1 MSESVVEHAAES
13 CFHCG
18 LPVLEQ
24 GAFQAVLAGHRR
36 QFCCHGCRSVS
47 ETIYASGLQSFYHKI
62 PREESR
68 SPPPEM
74 SAELTAYDLDDVQKD
89 YVDTLN
95 AQRTIHLLVEG
106 IHCPA
111 CVWLIEK
118 ALQKHPGVL
127 AVDVNLTAKRLKLK
141 WDNDATQLSALIHA
155 LSQLGY
161 AAVPFDLDTADGA
174 LAKRHQDLIYRM
186 AFAGFAM
193 MNIMWVSIA
202 LYAGA
207 AEDEFR
213 NWFHW
218 VGFLLATPTLFYS
231 GYPFFKNAITGL
243 RNWHLT
249 MDLPIAI
256 GASATYFYSLYITIT
271 GSVEGEVF
279 FDTVVNFIFVI
290 LVGRYLQ
297 AISKRNALSAT
308 HRLLE
313 LQPKLATLIEGETQR
328 VVPIRSVQMGDCVL
342 VRPGEKIP
350 VDGIIESGESSV
362 DESMLSGES
371 RPVLKQLHDKVV
383 AGSVNG
389 EGSFVVKTQAV
400 LRNTALAKILTLMDD
415 AQSSKAPIQSL
426 ADKIV
431 PWFVLVTL
439 SLATFTFLYWI
450 QIDFEIALLAS
461 ASVLVVTCPCA
472 FGMATPMSIAVA
484 TGGGAQRGILV
495 KQGTALE
502 YLSKVNHYVFDKTGT
517 LTEGKLKV
525 VEVLA
530 KESVTENQ
538 LLTLAAA
545 AEQTSEHG
553 IAKAIVQAASERGLS
568 LPCSSKF
575 NASPGR
581 GVHATVGEKNVSVGT
596 ASWFS
601 GQAIVIDS
609 DWLLRSEALEQ
620 RGISCV
626 FVAENSRFIGL
637 LGLFDTLRDDAQST
651 IENLLA
657 QNLKVT
663 VLSGDRQNVV
673 DAVTAEL
680 GNITRIAEVLP
691 EDKQRY
697 IKKMQQ
703 QGDKVAMVGDG
714 INDSP
719 ALIQADVGIAL
730 ASGTDV
736 SMESAD
742 IVLSHN
748 ALTQV
753 AQARHLAAITL
764 RTIKQNIV
772 ISISY
777 NIIMVPLAMMALV
790 SPLLAAVTMP
800 MSSLLVIGN
809 AARISRVFKRK
820 LWK

>member
-1 MSESVVEHAAES
+1 MSNSVVHAAEG

-24 GAFQAVLAGHRR
+24 GSFEAIVGGQQR
-36 QFCCHGCRSVS
+36 QFCCHGCRSVC
-47 ETIYASGLQSFYHKI
+47 ETIYASGLQSFYQKS
-62 PREESR
+62 PREESH

-74 SAELTAYDLDDVQKD
+74 PAELSAYDLDDVQKD
-89 YVDTLN
+89 YVDTLS
-95 AQRTIHLLVEG
+95 AQRTIHLLIEG

-118 ALQKHPGVL
+118 ALHKHAGVL
-127 AVDVNLTAKRLKLK
+127 AADVNLTAKRLKLK
-141 WDNDATQLSALIHA
+141 WDNNTTQLSAIINA

-218 VGFLLATPTLFYS
+218 IGFLLATPTLFYS
-231 GYPFFKNAITGL
+231 GYPFFKNAMTGL

-256 GASATYFYSLYITIT
+256 GASATYFYSLFITVT

-297 AISKRNALSAT
+297 AISRRNALSAT

-313 LQPKLATLIEGETQR
+313 LQPKLATVIDGDSQR
-328 VVPIRSVQMGDCVL
+328 VVPIRSVQMGDLVL
-342 VRPGEKIP
+342 VRPGEKVP
-350 VDGIIESGESSV
+350 VDGMIESGESTV

-371 RPVLKQLHDKVV
+371 LPVLKRIHDKVV

-389 EGSFVVKTQAV
+389 EGAFVVKTQAV
-400 LRNTALAKILTLMDD
+400 LRNTALAKILSLMDD

-426 ADKIV
+426 ADRIV

-439 SLATFTFLYWI
+439 TLATLTFLIWI
-450 QIDFEIALLAS
+450 RIDFEIALLAS

-484 TGGGAQRGILV
+484 TGVGAQHGILV

-517 LTEGKLKV
+517 LTQGKLKV

-530 KESVTENQ
+530 KENITQNQ

-553 IAKAIVQAASERGLS
+553 IARAIVQAATDRGLS
-568 LPCSSKF
+568 LPHSYAFS
-575 NASPGR
+575 ASPGR
-581 GVHATVGEKNVSVGT
+581 GVHATVAENKLSVGT
-596 ASWFS
+596 ANWFAEQNIMIES
-601 GQAIVIDS
+601 G
-609 DWLLRSEALEQ
+609 WLTRIEALEQ

-626 FVAENSRFIGL
+626 FIAENNQFIGL
-637 LGLFDTLRDDAQST
+637 LGLFDTLRDDAKST
-651 IENLLA
+651 IESLLA
-657 QNLKVT
+657 QNMKVT

-680 GNITRIAEVLP
+680 GNITRIAQVLP

-719 ALIQADVGIAL
+719 ALIQANVGIAL
-730 ASGTDV
+730 AAGTDV
-736 SMESAD
+736 SIESAD

-748 ALTQV
+748 ALAQV
-753 AQARHLAAITL
+753 AQARHLAATTL

-772 ISISY
+772 MSISY

-809 AARISRVFKRK
+809 AARISRVFKRA